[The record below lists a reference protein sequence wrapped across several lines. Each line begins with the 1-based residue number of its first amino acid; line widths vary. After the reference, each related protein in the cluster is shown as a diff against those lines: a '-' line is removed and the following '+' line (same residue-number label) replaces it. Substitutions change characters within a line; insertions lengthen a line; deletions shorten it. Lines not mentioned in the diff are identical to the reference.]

1 MGLTLSEITNM
12 QASLRLLAG
21 IVMLVVSTDGQQMC
35 LESSRRQ
42 SDYSLE
48 ADSPVIFD
56 HISTMGTSTI
66 EESLVDVSLANTT
79 GEIKIKNAYPYF
91 YLVVKASQ
99 KPQYNSIQYNRN
111 ARLFLLVNGKVPLR
125 GSVWI
130 SKYNPHNGRLES
142 EESLRVV
149 GIPTENPT
157 TKNLNP
163 KMPLGMIDFST
174 EEVTFEA
181 MEFLHAEDTL
191 RLVTDSMANS
201 IGHVSVCIFY
211 DDKGNSKGRG

>member
-1 MGLTLSEITNM
+1 MGTLSEITNM
-12 QASLRLLAG
+12 QASVLAG

-35 LESSRRQ
+35 LESNP
-42 SDYSLE
+42 DYPLSG
-48 ADSPVIFD
+48 DSTVTFD
-56 HISTMGTSTI
+56 QVSTMGTSTI

-91 YLVVKASQ
+91 YLVVKASK
-99 KPQYNSIQYNRN
+99 KPRSTDSRN

-149 GIPTENPT
+149 
-157 TKNLNP
+157 
-163 KMPLGMIDFST
+163 
-174 EEVTFEA
+174 
-181 MEFLHAEDTL
+181 
-191 RLVTDSMANS
+191 
-201 IGHVSVCIFY
+201 
-211 DDKGNSKGRG
+211 

>member
-1 MGLTLSEITNM
+1 MGTLSEITNM
-12 QASLRLLAG
+12 LASLLAG

-35 LESSRRQ
+35 LEVNP
-42 SDYSLE
+42 DYRLPR
-48 ADSPVIFD
+48 DPVVTFD
-56 HISTMGTSTI
+56 HVSTMGTSTI
-66 EESLVDVSLANTT
+66 EESLIDVALANTT
-79 GEIKIKNAYPYF
+79 GEIKIKNAYDNYF

-99 KPQYNSIQYNRN
+99 RSEFSDSRN

-149 GIPTENPT
+149 GIPTEN
-157 TKNLNP
+157 LNP
-163 KMPLGMIDFST
+163 KMPFGMIDFST

-191 RLVTDSMANS
+191 RLVTDSMAHS
-201 IGHVSVCIFY
+201 IGHISVCIFY
-211 DDKGNSKGRG
+211 QDKGNSKGRG

>member
-1 MGLTLSEITNM
+1 
-12 QASLRLLAG
+12 
-21 IVMLVVSTDGQQMC
+21 MLVVSTDGQQMC
-35 LESSRRQ
+35 LEVNP
-42 SDYSLE
+42 DYRLPR
-48 ADSPVIFD
+48 DPVVTFD
-56 HISTMGTSTI
+56 HVSTMGTSTI
-66 EESLVDVSLANTT
+66 EESLVDVALANTT
-79 GEIKIKNAYPYF
+79 GEIKIKNAYDNYF
-91 YLVVKASQ
+91 YLVVKALK
-99 KPQYNSIQYNRN
+99 KPGSTDRGLDRN

-149 GIPTENPT
+149 GIPTENPR

-163 KMPLGMIDFST
+163 MMPLGMIDFST

-191 RLVTDSMANS
+191 R
-201 IGHVSVCIFY
+201 
-211 DDKGNSKGRG
+211 

>member
-1 MGLTLSEITNM
+1 
-12 QASLRLLAG
+12 
-21 IVMLVVSTDGQQMC
+21 MLVVSADGQQMC
-35 LESSRRQ
+35 LEVNP
-42 SDYSLE
+42 DYRLPR
-48 ADSPVIFD
+48 DPVVTFD
-56 HISTMGTSTI
+56 HVSTMGTSTI
-66 EESLVDVSLANTT
+66 EESLVDVALANTT
-79 GEIKIKNAYPYF
+79 GEIKIKNAYDNYF

-99 KPQYNSIQYNRN
+99 RSEFSDSRN

-191 RLVTDSMANS
+191 R
-201 IGHVSVCIFY
+201 
-211 DDKGNSKGRG
+211 

>member
-1 MGLTLSEITNM
+1 
-12 QASLRLLAG
+12 
-21 IVMLVVSTDGQQMC
+21 MLVVSTDGQQMC
-35 LESSRRQ
+35 LEVNP
-42 SDYSLE
+42 DYRLPR
-48 ADSPVIFD
+48 DPVVTFD
-56 HISTMGTSTI
+56 QVSTMDTSTI

-91 YLVVKASQ
+91 YLVVKASK
-99 KPQYNSIQYNRN
+99 KPRLTDSRN

-125 GSVWI
+125 GSVWV
-130 SKYNPHNGRLES
+130 SKYNPHNGRLET

-163 KMPLGMIDFST
+163 MMPLGMIDFST

-191 RLVTDSMANS
+191 R
-201 IGHVSVCIFY
+201 
-211 DDKGNSKGRG
+211 

>member
-1 MGLTLSEITNM
+1 MGTLSEIINM
-12 QASLRLLAG
+12 QASLLAG
-21 IVMLVVSTDGQQMC
+21 IVMLVVSTNGQQMC

-91 YLVVKASQ
+91 YLVVKASK
-99 KPQYNSIQYNRN
+99 KPRFTDSRK

-163 KMPLGMIDFST
+163 KMPLGMIDF
-174 EEVTFEA
+174 
-181 MEFLHAEDTL
+181 
-191 RLVTDSMANS
+191 
-201 IGHVSVCIFY
+201 
-211 DDKGNSKGRG
+211 

>member
-1 MGLTLSEITNM
+1 
-12 QASLRLLAG
+12 
-21 IVMLVVSTDGQQMC
+21 MLVVSTDGQQMC
-35 LESSRRQ
+35 LEVNP
-42 SDYSLE
+42 DYPLPR
-48 ADSPVIFD
+48 DSTVTFED
-56 HISTMGTSTI
+56 VSTMGTSTI

-79 GEIKIKNAYPYF
+79 GEIKIKSADPYF
-91 YLVVKASQ
+91 YLVVKAS
-99 KPQYNSIQYNRN
+99 KRPRYTDSRN

-125 GSVWI
+125 GAVWV
-130 SKYNPHNGRLES
+130 SKYNPHNGRLMT

-181 MEFLHAEDTL
+181 MEYLHAEDTL
-191 RLVTDSMANS
+191 R
-201 IGHVSVCIFY
+201 
-211 DDKGNSKGRG
+211 

>member
-1 MGLTLSEITNM
+1 
-12 QASLRLLAG
+12 
-21 IVMLVVSTDGQQMC
+21 MLVVSTDGQQMC
-35 LESSRRQ
+35 LEVNP
-42 SDYSLE
+42 DYRLPR
-48 ADSPVIFD
+48 DPVVTFD
-56 HISTMGTSTI
+56 HVSTMGTSTI

-91 YLVVKASQ
+91 YLVVKASK
-99 KPQYNSIQYNRN
+99 KPGSTDRGLDRN

-125 GSVWI
+125 GSVWV
-130 SKYNPHNGRLES
+130 SKYNPHNGRLET

-163 KMPLGMIDFST
+163 KMPFGMIDFST

-181 MEFLHAEDTL
+181 MEYLHAEDTL
-191 RLVTDSMANS
+191 R
-201 IGHVSVCIFY
+201 
-211 DDKGNSKGRG
+211 

>member
-1 MGLTLSEITNM
+1 
-12 QASLRLLAG
+12 
-21 IVMLVVSTDGQQMC
+21 MLVVSTLGQQMC
-35 LESSRRQ
+35 LEVNP
-42 SDYSLE
+42 DYPLPR
-48 ADSPVIFD
+48 DSPVTFED
-56 HISTMGTSTI
+56 VSTMGTSTI

-79 GEIKIKNAYPYF
+79 GEIKLKNAHPYF
-91 YLVVKASQ
+91 YLVVKAS
-99 KPQYNSIQYNRN
+99 KRPRYTDSRN

-125 GSVWI
+125 GAVWV
-130 SKYNPHNGRLES
+130 SKYNPHNGRLMT

-163 KMPLGMIDFST
+163 MMPLGMIDFST

-191 RLVTDSMANS
+191 R
-201 IGHVSVCIFY
+201 
-211 DDKGNSKGRG
+211 

>member
-1 MGLTLSEITNM
+1 MGTLSEITNM
-12 QASLRLLAG
+12 LASLLAG

-35 LESSRRQ
+35 LEVNP
-42 SDYSLE
+42 DYRLPR
-48 ADSPVIFD
+48 DPVVTFD
-56 HISTMGTSTI
+56 HVSTMGTSTI

-79 GEIKIKNAYPYF
+79 GEIKIKNAYDNYF
-91 YLVVKASQ
+91 YIVIKASQ
-99 KPQYNSIQYNRN
+99 RSEFSDSRN

-157 TKNLNP
+157 
-163 KMPLGMIDFST
+163 MPLGMIDFST

-191 RLVTDSMANS
+191 SLVTDSMAYS

-211 DDKGNSKGRG
+211 HDKDNFKGRRG

>member
-1 MGLTLSEITNM
+1 
-12 QASLRLLAG
+12 
-21 IVMLVVSTDGQQMC
+21 MLVVSTDGQQMC
-35 LESSRRQ
+35 LEVNP
-42 SDYSLE
+42 DYRLPR
-48 ADSPVIFD
+48 DPVVTFD
-56 HISTMGTSTI
+56 HVSTMGTSTI

-91 YLVVKASQ
+91 YLVVKASK
-99 KPQYNSIQYNRN
+99 KPGLSDSRN

-125 GSVWI
+125 GSVWV
-130 SKYNPHNGRLES
+130 SKYNPHNGHLES

-191 RLVTDSMANS
+191 R
-201 IGHVSVCIFY
+201 
-211 DDKGNSKGRG
+211 

>member
-1 MGLTLSEITNM
+1 MGTLSGIINM
-12 QASLRLLAG
+12 QASLLAG

-48 ADSPVIFD
+48 ADSPATFD
-56 HISTMGTSTI
+56 HVSTMGTSTI

-99 KPQYNSIQYNRN
+99 RSEFSRSRN

-142 EESLRVV
+142 EDSLRVV

-163 KMPLGMIDFST
+163 MMPFGMIDFST

-181 MEFLHAEDTL
+181 MEYLHAEDTL
-191 RLVTDSMANS
+191 RLVTDSMAYS

-211 DDKGNSKGRG
+211 QDKGNSKGRG

>member
-1 MGLTLSEITNM
+1 
-12 QASLRLLAG
+12 
-21 IVMLVVSTDGQQMC
+21 MLVVSTDGQQMC
-35 LESSRRQ
+35 LEVNP
-42 SDYSLE
+42 DYRLPR
-48 ADSPVIFD
+48 DPVVTFD
-56 HISTMGTSTI
+56 HVSTMGTSTI

-91 YLVVKASQ
+91 YLVVKASK
-99 KPQYNSIQYNRN
+99 KPGLSDSRN

-125 GSVWI
+125 GSVWV

-163 KMPLGMIDFST
+163 LMPLGMIDFST

-191 RLVTDSMANS
+191 R
-201 IGHVSVCIFY
+201 
-211 DDKGNSKGRG
+211 

>member
-1 MGLTLSEITNM
+1 MGTLSETTNM
-12 QASLRLLAG
+12 QASVLAG

-35 LESSRRQ
+35 LESRP
-42 SDYSLE
+42 DYPLPKEST
-48 ADSPVIFD
+48 VTFD

-125 GSVWI
+125 GSVWV

-163 KMPLGMIDFST
+163 KMPFGMIDFST

-191 RLVTDSMANS
+191 RLVTDSMAHS
-201 IGHVSVCIFY
+201 IGHISVCIFY